1 MREVGERDL
10 KRMEGRRL
18 REDGAGKTEKG
29 WRKRDLKTL
38 RERLREDGGR
48 EIERVWSER
57 D

>member
-1 MREVGERDL
+1 M
-10 KRMEGRRL
+10 

-57 D
+57 V